1 VKIDG
6 EFKLLTDKISNVA
19 SLLKLSTDQF
29 REKMQNSQ
37 PDERER
43 LCKQI
48 FDYIIVIKSVH
59 QTQNP
64 ENGEVKDE
72 IRYRAALDPKIQ
84 PMSEVID
91 LLKL

>member
-1 VKIDG
+1 
-6 EFKLLTDKISNVA
+6 
-19 SLLKLSTDQF
+19 
-29 REKMQNSQ
+29 
-37 PDERER
+37 
-43 LCKQI
+43 
-48 FDYIIVIKSVH
+48 VH